1 MPLRLS
7 DKCPVCVRIKKD
19 AKLKK
24 RIWES
29 RKFNKH
35 DKGAEP
41 ISHIVQDYKFKSRSM
56 DNHLASHQTLSPKQM
71 TDNELNR
78 IVKRSQATE
87 VIENNQGRQDAEA
100 VWDEVITLAR
110 EGIANG
116 DIKLNANHLLK
127 AAKDKTDYQIKKTGQ
142 KMQYLEMI
150 AHFASGEYIGSTQ
163 YDRRAIEGETAANN
177 DIAAITTGSAFEGAF
192 RPDTVHNGDVGDAI
206 TPRASQVLEGDP
218 F

>member
-7 DKCPVCVRIKKD
+7 DKCQVCVRIKKD

-41 ISHIVQDYKFKSRSM
+41 ITVIIEDYGFSRSSM
-56 DNHLASHQTLSPKQM
+56 ENHLLKHQTLNPKQL
-71 TDNELNR
+71 TDKEMKR
-78 IVKRSQATE
+78 IVQRSEATAI
-87 VIENNQGRQDAEA
+87 IEQKQDRQDAEA
-100 VWDEVITLAR
+100 VWDEVIELAR
-110 EGIANG
+110 EGIKNG

-127 AAKDKTDYQIKKTGQ
+127 ATKDKTDYQIKKTGQ

-163 YDRRAIEGETAANN
+163 YDRRAIESETAAND

-192 RPDTVHNGDVGDAI
+192 GPDTVHNGDAGDA
-206 TPRASQVLEGDP
+206 TPSRTGEVLEGDP